1 MAFESSEISIE
12 PATGVSV
19 CECFQDLGHCK
30 TIMNLFSISLEEVR
44 VLSTDGFKSGS
55 NR

>member
-30 TIMNLFSISLEEVR
+30 NDHESVFHIAGGSQGTI
-44 VLSTDGFKSGS
+44 D
-55 NR
+55 